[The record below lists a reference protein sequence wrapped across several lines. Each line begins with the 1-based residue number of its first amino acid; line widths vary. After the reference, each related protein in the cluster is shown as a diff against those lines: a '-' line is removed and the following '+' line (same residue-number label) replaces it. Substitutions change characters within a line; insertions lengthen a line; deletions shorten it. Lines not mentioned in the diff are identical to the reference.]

1 MSYNRKITVLYGVR
15 LPQLSRENWE
25 EKLND
30 FLSTD
35 FGLNSGIV
43 GDCAEY
49 NSIDRKKVDSELLY
63 EYIGESGYLISDEF
77 LDSDFLGENVLT
89 IEDDEGSNWRDLR
102 EISEQTFDMGI
113 IGQLVYALFPLSTP
127 APYLIDWVI

>member
-49 NSIDRKKVDSELLY
+49 NNIDRKEVDSELLY

-77 LDSDFLGENVLT
+77 LDSDFLGENILT

-102 EISEQTFDMGI
+102 EISEQTFDMGV
-113 IGQLVYALFPLSTP
+113 IGQLVSALFPLATP
-127 APYLIDWVI
+127 APYLINWVI

>member
-1 MSYNRKITVLYGVR
+1 MGK
-15 LPQLSRENWE
+15 
-25 EKLND
+25 KLND

-43 GDCAEY
+43 GNCAEY
-49 NSIDRKKVDSELLY
+49 NNIDRKEVDGELLY
-63 EYIGESGYLISDEF
+63 EYIGEADYLIYDEF
-77 LDSDFLGENVLT
+77 LDSDFLGKNVLT

-102 EISEQTFDMGI
+102 EVSEQTFDMSV

-127 APYLIDWVI
+127 APYLINWVI

>member
-1 MSYNRKITVLYGVR
+1 MSYDRRITILYGVR
-15 LPQLSRENWE
+15 VPQLSMEQWD

-35 FGLNSGIV
+35 FGLHSGIV
-43 GDCAEY
+43 GKCAEY
-49 NSIDRKKVDSELLY
+49 NGIDRTEVNSELLY
-63 EYIGESGYLISDEF
+63 EYLTDWNLLISCEF
-77 LDSDFLGENVLT
+77 LDSDFLGEEILT
-89 IEDDEGSNWRDLR
+89 IGEDEGSDWRDLR

>member
-1 MSYNRKITVLYGVR
+1 MSYNRRITVLYGIR
-15 LPQLSRENWE
+15 LPQLSMEQWE

-49 NSIDRKKVDSELLY
+49 NSIDRKEVDSELLY

>member
-1 MSYNRKITVLYGVR
+1 MSYDRRITILYGVR
-15 LPQLSRENWE
+15 VPQFSREPWE

-35 FGLNSGIV
+35 FGVNSGIV
-43 GDCAEY
+43 GNCAEY
-49 NSIDRKKVDSELLY
+49 NSIDRKEVDSELLY
-63 EYIGESGYLISDEF
+63 EYLADWNLLISCEF
-77 LDSDFLGENVLT
+77 LDSDFLGEEILT
-89 IEDDEGSNWRDLR
+89 IGEDEGSDWRDLR
-102 EISEQTFDMGI
+102 EISEQTFDMGV

>member
-1 MSYNRKITVLYGVR
+1 MSYNRRITVLYGVR
-15 LPQLSRENWE
+15 LPQLSREQWE
-25 EKLND
+25 DKLND

-35 FGLNSGIV
+35 FGFNSGIV
-43 GDCAEY
+43 GNCAEY
-49 NSIDRKKVDSELLY
+49 NSIDRKEVDSELLY
-63 EYIGESGYLISDEF
+63 EYIYETGYLISDEF

-89 IEDDEGSNWRDLR
+89 IENDEGSNWRDLR

>member
-1 MSYNRKITVLYGVR
+1 MSYDRRITILYGVR
-15 LPQLSRENWE
+15 LPQLSMEQWDD
-25 EKLND
+25 KLNE

-43 GDCAEY
+43 GNCAEY
-49 NSIDRKKVDSELLY
+49 NGIDRKEVDSELLY
-63 EYIGESGYLISDEF
+63 EYLTDWKLLITCEF
-77 LDSDFLGENVLT
+77 LDSDFLGEEILT
-89 IEDDEGSNWRDLR
+89 IDGDEGSNWRDLR
-102 EISEQTFDMGI
+102 EISEQTFDMGV

>member
-1 MSYNRKITVLYGVR
+1 MSYSRRITVLYGVR
-15 LPQLSRENWE
+15 LPQFSMEQWE
-25 EKLND
+25 DKLNE

-35 FGLNSGIV
+35 YGLNSGIV
-43 GDCAEY
+43 GNCAEY
-49 NSIDRKKVDSELLY
+49 NSIDRSEVNSELLY
-63 EYIGESGYLISDEF
+63 EYIGETGYLINDEF

-102 EISEQTFDMGI
+102 EISEQTFDMGV
-113 IGQLVYALFPLSTP
+113 IGQLVYALFPLATP

>member
-1 MSYNRKITVLYGVR
+1 MSYNRRITILYGVR
-15 LPQLSRENWE
+15 LPQLSREQWE

-43 GDCAEY
+43 DNCAEY
-49 NSIDRKKVDSELLY
+49 NDIDRKEVDSELLY
-63 EYIGESGYLISDEF
+63 EYIGETGYLINDEF
-77 LDSDFLGENVLT
+77 LDSDFLGKNVLT

-102 EISEQTFDMGI
+102 EVSEQTFDMGV

-127 APYLIDWVI
+127 APYLINWVI